1 MPSAARRLAWNYR
14 RARRHLPNVVRRAVL
29 AARDGKPTSPR
40 AAGPQAAP
48 ESAATPSTDNGPDR
62 AALVRA
68 LTRGSSVEHAVL
80 TQVRALL
87 AAEEWDT
94 VQSLAESLRRHSETA
109 TLGHLAGGMAAFR
122 RGYTELAWDHL
133 RGVPREAWA
142 PVAAAEYV
150 RSGLAIAPDEALEEV
165 RRLVADDPD
174 SVRARRWFEILAPV
188 YGFGAE
194 ELARDVFAIFD
205 RHVREDPNGWSRAAV
220 HRDWLR
226 PWVAASASSPSA
238 PRPVN
243 GRPAFAVM
251 DYGHPSARKASANI
265 GDHIQTIA
273 ALGHLVRHQNVR
285 LHGREDLVD
294 LLRQLQARTR
304 PELQRTDVD
313 ADLEVLT
320 VHRDAS
326 MYEEIPEGTWVL
338 CFGWFMHALFKM
350 RHGFP
355 LHRNLRPIFVSFHCN
370 KRELLTPDAV
380 EYLKRYGPVGC
391 RDWTTVHLLLSLG
404 VPAFFSGCLTTT
416 INTVFPDLPGGPGSD
431 APVAYVDALADVPED
446 AITYRHS
453 DGEVRRRSFVAN
465 VYEGI
470 ELLETY
476 RRRHS
481 GVVTSRLHCY
491 LPTRSIGMN
500 VDFRPKNRADVR
512 FDGLIDISDGEF
524 DAIRKGLV
532 DKLGQVSTAILSGR
546 SEDEVY
552 ALWREVTADDVA
564 RAEEYRRREI
574 RLPPVAADIDGQ
586 VAQAI
591 EASVRREPAEPPAPD
606 EPVHVGVVLPRG
618 GGVALSAL
626 VSSLLEHSS
635 RPLDLS
641 VLALPGTGGMK
652 RRLAER
658 FPQIAYRYVPIG
670 GLAVDLRTPQG
681 TASRPRAMARLLL
694 ADLLPD
700 VHRLV
705 LLPLP
710 AIATADVAALADLD
724 LEGQLLAAPDRPGS
738 ANSGFGVI
746 HGAAARLSFR
756 TQAAA
761 ALRRT
766 AHARHAFDFD
776 AFSTDVMVLDLARMR
791 EEGFIRQAL
800 PLVEEFGLTDVEA
813 LHYLVGPN
821 RATIPPEW
829 AVVPTR
835 TPLRG
840 PGLIH
845 WADRVKPWQPELTPE
860 RDRWRRHA
868 ASFRRSAAA
877 RA

>member
-1 MPSAARRLAWNYR
+1 MPSVRRLAWRYR
-14 RARRHLPNVVRRAVL
+14 RARRHLPNVVRRAVH
-29 AARDGKPTSPR
+29 AARARDVNGAVP
-40 AAGPQAAP
+40 
-48 ESAATPSTDNGPDR
+48 ATPPEETASAETGPDQ

-68 LTRGSSVEHAVL
+68 LARGNSVEQAVV

-87 AAEEWDT
+87 GAQAYDV
-94 VQSLAESLRRHSETA
+94 VQSLAESLRRRPETE

-122 RGYTELAWDHL
+122 RGYPELAWDHL
-133 RGVPREAWA
+133 RRVPRDTWA
-142 PVAAAEYV
+142 PSAAAEYV
-150 RSGLAIAPDEALEEV
+150 RSGLAVAPDAALAEV
-165 RRLVADDPD
+165 RRLVDDDPPN
-174 SVRARRWFEILAPV
+174 VRARRWFEILAPV

-194 ELARDVFAIFD
+194 ELARDVYAIFD
-205 RHVREDPNGWSRAAV
+205 RRVREGVPGWPQAEM

-226 PWVAASASSPSA
+226 PWVAASASSPTA
-238 PRPVN
+238 PGPTD
-243 GRPAFAVM
+243 GRPRFAVM

-294 LLRQLQARTR
+294 LLRQLQGRTR
-304 PELQRTDVD
+304 PELQRRDVD

-326 MYEEIPEGTWVL
+326 MYEAIPENTWVL

-355 LHRNLRPIFVSFHCN
+355 LHENLRPIFVSFHCN
-370 KRELLTPDAV
+370 KRELLTPEAV

-391 RDWTTVHLLLSLG
+391 RDWTTVYLLLSLG

-416 INTVFPDLPGGPGSD
+416 INTVFPDLTAGPGRD
-431 APVAYVDALADVPED
+431 APVAYVDALGDLPDGAV
-446 AITYRHS
+446 TYRHS

-465 VYEGI
+465 MYEGL

-481 GVVTSRLHCY
+481 GIVTSRLHCY
-491 LPTRSIGMN
+491 LPTRSIGMD
-500 VDFRPKNRADVR
+500 VDFLPKNRADVR
-512 FDGLIDISDGEF
+512 FDGLIDISDAAF
-524 DAIRKGLV
+524 DEIRSGLV
-532 DKLGQVSTAILSGR
+532 DKLGQVFTAILGGR
-546 SEDEVY
+546 PEDEVY
-552 ALWREVTADDVA
+552 GLWREITAPDVA
-564 RAEEYRRREI
+564 FAEQRRRQPI

-586 VAQAI
+586 VAQAVAAT
-591 EASVRREPAEPPAPD
+591 ERQEQDASD
-606 EPVHVGVVLPRG
+606 PVHVAVILSRG
-618 GGVALSAL
+618 GGLSLSAL
-626 VSSLLEHSS
+626 VASLLEHGS

-652 RRLAER
+652 RRLGQR
-658 FPQIAYRYVPIG
+658 FPEIAWRWVQVG
-670 GLAVDLRTPQG
+670 GLAADLRTPEG
-681 TASRPRAMARLLL
+681 TSPRPRAMVRLLL

-700 VHRLV
+700 VDRVV

-710 AIATADVAALADLD
+710 SVATGDVAALAELD
-724 LEGQLLAAPDRPGS
+724 LEGHVLAAPDRPGT
-738 ANSGFGVI
+738 AVSGFGVI
-746 HGAAARLSFR
+746 HAAAARLSFR

-776 AFSTDVMVLDLARMR
+776 AFTTDVLVLDLARLR
-791 EEGFIRQAL
+791 EQGFSREAL
-800 PLVEEFGLTDVEA
+800 PLVEEFGLSDIEA
-813 LHYLVGPN
+813 LHYLVGPD
-821 RATIPPEW
+821 RATVPPEW

-840 PGLIH
+840 PGLVH
-845 WADRVKPWQPELTPE
+845 WADRVKPWQPEVTPE
-860 RDRWRRHA
+860 RERWRRHA
-868 ASFRRSAAA
+868 APFKKAAA
-877 RA
+877 RAG